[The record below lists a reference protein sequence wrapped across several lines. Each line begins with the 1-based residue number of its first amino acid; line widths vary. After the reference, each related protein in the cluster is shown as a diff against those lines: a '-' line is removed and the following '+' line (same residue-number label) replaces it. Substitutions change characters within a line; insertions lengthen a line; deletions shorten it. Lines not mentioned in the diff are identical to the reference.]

1 MRVMV
6 CGGAGFIGSH
16 FIDYVLNNYKDD
28 FVLCYDKLTY
38 AGKKE
43 NFAHNFINKNFAFVK
58 GDICDKQELLRAV
71 EQFKI
76 DTVVNFAAES
86 HVDRSIV
93 DASDFLQTNIVGTAT
108 LLDVVKEKKLAR
120 FHQVSTDEVYGD
132 LPLESKQKFKE
143 SSPIAPSSVYSASK
157 ASADLL
163 VLASRRT
170 FNLPVTISRCGN
182 NYGSRQH
189 QEKFIPQMV
198 LNAVNNK
205 SLPIYGNGL
214 NVRDWIHVYDHVV
227 AIDLIVRRGTLGE
240 VYNIGANNTV
250 DNLTIARRILSI
262 LNLPTSSISFVED
275 RKGHDRRYAVDYE
288 KIKNELGFNPCK
300 DFNKEFPICV
310 LEYAVSLKKN

>member
-16 FIDYVLNNYKDD
+16 FIDYILNNYKED

-43 NFAHNFINKNFAFVK
+43 NFSHNLSNKNFAFVQ
-58 GDICDKQELLRAV
+58 GDICNKQALLSAV

-76 DTVVNFAAES
+76 DTIVNFAAES

-93 DASDFLQTNIVGTAT
+93 DSSDFLQTNIVGTAT
-108 LLDVVKEKKLAR
+108 LLEVVKQKNLTR

-132 LPLESKQKFKE
+132 LEIESNLKFTE
-143 SSPIAPSSVYSASK
+143 SSPIAPSSAYSASK

-182 NYGSRQH
+182 NYGTRQH

-198 LNAVNNK
+198 LNAVNGNN
-205 SLPIYGNGL
+205 LPVYGNGL
-214 NVRDWIHVYDHVV
+214 NVRDWIHVYDHVL
-227 AIDLIVRRGTLGE
+227 AIDLILRKGKVGE
-240 VYNIGANNTV
+240 IYNVGANNTV
-250 DNLTIARRILSI
+250 NNITLAKRILSV
-262 LNLPTSSISFVED
+262 LNLPEENICFVED
-275 RKGHDRRYAVDYE
+275 RKGHDRKYAVDYG
-288 KIKNELGFNPCK
+288 KIQKELGINPTK
-300 DFNKEFPICV
+300 DINKEFTACD
-310 LEYAVSLKKN
+310 LEYAKSFKS

>member
-16 FIDYVLNNYKDD
+16 FIDYILNNYKED
-28 FVLCYDKLTY
+28 FVLCYVKLTY

-43 NFAHNFINKNFAFVK
+43 NFSHNLSNKNFAFVQ
-58 GDICDKQELLRAV
+58 GDICNKQALLSAV

-76 DTVVNFAAES
+76 DTIVNFAAES

-93 DASDFLQTNIVGTAT
+93 DSSDFLQTNIVGTAT
-108 LLDVVKEKKLAR
+108 LLEVVKQKNLTR

-132 LPLESKQKFKE
+132 LEIESNLKFTE
-143 SSPIAPSSVYSASK
+143 SSPIAPSSAYSASK

-182 NYGSRQH
+182 NYGTRQH

-198 LNAVNNK
+198 LNAVNGNN
-205 SLPIYGNGL
+205 LPVYGNGL
-214 NVRDWIHVYDHVV
+214 NVRDWIHVYDHVL
-227 AIDLIVRRGTLGE
+227 AIDLILRKGKVGE
-240 VYNIGANNTV
+240 IYNVGANNTV
-250 DNLTIARRILSI
+250 NNITLAKRILSV
-262 LNLPTSSISFVED
+262 LNLPEENICFVED
-275 RKGHDRRYAVDYE
+275 RKGHDRKYAVDYG
-288 KIKNELGFNPCK
+288 KIQKELGINPTK
-300 DFNKEFPICV
+300 DINKEFTACD
-310 LEYAVSLKKN
+310 LEYAKSFKS

>member
-16 FIDYVLNNYKDD
+16 FIDYILNNYKED

-43 NFAHNFINKNFAFVK
+43 NFSHNLSNKSFAFVQ
-58 GDICDKQELLRAV
+58 GDICNKQALLSAV

-76 DTVVNFAAES
+76 DTIVNFAAES

-93 DASDFLQTNIVGTAT
+93 DSSDFLQTNIIGTAT
-108 LLDVVKEKKLAR
+108 LLEVVKQKNLTR

-132 LPLESKQKFKE
+132 LEIESNLKFTE
-143 SSPIAPSSVYSASK
+143 SSPIAPSSAYSASK

-182 NYGSRQH
+182 NYGTRQH

-198 LNAVNNK
+198 LNAVNGNN
-205 SLPIYGNGL
+205 LPVYGNGL
-214 NVRDWIHVYDHVV
+214 NVRDWIHVYDHVL
-227 AIDLIVRRGTLGE
+227 AIDLILRKGKVGE
-240 VYNIGANNTV
+240 IYNVGANNTV
-250 DNLTIARRILSI
+250 NNITLAKRILSV
-262 LNLPTSSISFVED
+262 LNLPEENICFIED
-275 RKGHDRRYAVDYE
+275 RKGHDRKYAVDYG
-288 KIKNELGFNPCK
+288 KIQKELGFNPTK
-300 DFNKEFPICV
+300 DFNKEFTACV
-310 LEYAVSLKKN
+310 LDYAKYFKS

>member
-1 MRVMV
+1 MV

-16 FIDYVLNNYKDD
+16 FIDYILNNYKDD

-43 NFAHNFINKNFAFVK
+43 NFAHNLSNKNFAFIK
-58 GDICDKQELLRAV
+58 GDICNKQRLLTAV

-93 DASDFLQTNIVGTAT
+93 DSSDFLQTNIVGTAT
-108 LLDVVKEKKLAR
+108 LLEVVKEKNLAR

-132 LPLESKQKFKE
+132 LPVESTQKFKE
-143 SSPIAPSSVYSASK
+143 SSPIAPSSAYSASK

-163 VLASRRT
+163 VLASKRT

-182 NYGSRQH
+182 NYGGRQH

-198 LNAVNNK
+198 LNAVNGRA
-205 SLPIYGNGL
+205 LPIYGNGL

-227 AIDLIVRRGTLGE
+227 AIDLIVRKGRLGE
-240 VYNIGANNTV
+240 VYNVGANNTV
-250 DNLTIARRILSI
+250 DNLTLAKRILAI
-262 LNLPTSSISFVED
+262 LNLPINSITFVED

-288 KIKNELGFNPCK
+288 KINKELGFNPVK
-300 DFNKEFPICV
+300 DFNKEFTACV
-310 LEYAVSLKKN
+310 LEYAKLFKQD